1 MSYCLNPQCQN
12 PQNPQ
17 GTLYCIACGSKLLLR
32 ERYRPIKPIGRGGFG
47 RTFFAVD
54 EDKPSHPPCVI
65 KQFSPQSTGDP
76 KKAAEL
82 FQQEA
87 VRLDE
92 LGKHPQIPELLA
104 HFEQDNYQYLVQE
117 FID

>member
-1 MSYCLNPQCQN
+1 MSYCLNPQCQD
-12 PQNPQ
+12 PQNPE

-65 KQFSPQSTGDP
+65 KQFLPQNTCLLYTSD
-76 KKAAEL
+76 AA
-82 FQQEA
+82 
-87 VRLDE
+87 DE
-92 LGKHPQIPELLA
+92 
-104 HFEQDNYQYLVQE
+104 
-117 FID
+117 